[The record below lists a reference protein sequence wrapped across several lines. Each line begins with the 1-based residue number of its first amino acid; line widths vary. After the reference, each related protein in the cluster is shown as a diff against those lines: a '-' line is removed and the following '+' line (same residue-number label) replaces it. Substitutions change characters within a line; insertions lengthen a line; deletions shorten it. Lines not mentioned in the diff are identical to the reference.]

1 MADSRIPKA
10 LLYGSLVVGAGRP
23 GNHKTYLNGIKK
35 TLSACAIN
43 PTHLE
48 TLASERE
55 TWRSTYKA
63 GIVKAEDDRIKHLI
77 HKHEQRRAL
86 ADLVYQPT
94 HNQCTPPPNSFA
106 GR

>member
-10 LLYGSLVVGAGRP
+10 LLYGSLDVGAGRP

-63 GIVKAEDDRIKHLI
+63 GIAKAEDDSIKHLI
-77 HKHEQRRAL
+77 HKREHVR
-86 ADLVYQPT
+86 P
-94 HNQCTPPPNSFA
+94 
-106 GR
+106 